1 MPEDLLGVPEA
12 EGVGVVDEADAEAEA
27 VAEADADADVD
38 DDPSSGSSS
47 SSCVESNAGLLE
59 LDGIGVENP
68 DDPGAPGRAPGKGGG
83 GGVKACACC
92 AATRSGFSLGFLVE
106 VPFRTSHI
114 EHLKASALFYVNL
127 VLILQMNC
135 TGQNLTYLESTDTA
149 IPGSFVGCTF

>member
-1 MPEDLLGVPEA
+1 MVFLPEDLLGVPEA
-12 EGVGVVDEADAEAEA
+12 EGVGVVDEADAEADAEA

-38 DDPSSGSSS
+38 EDPSSGSSS

-68 DDPGAPGRAPGKGGG
+68 DDPGAPGKAPGKGGG
-83 GGVKACACC
+83 GGVKAWACC

-114 EHLKASALFYVNL
+114 EHLKASALFYINWG
-127 VLILQMNC
+127 LIFINEFHWTKADL
-135 TGQNLTYLESTDTA
+135 
-149 IPGSFVGCTF
+149 P